1 MLVDLFFEL
10 RHYGLKVGPQE
21 WLTLMRGLSLGLH
34 DSSFTSF
41 YNIAR
46 SILCKT
52 EHDYD
57 LFDRVF
63 AHHFKG
69 VEIQAARLNEEIL
82 SWLRQAKNLLDL
94 SPEELAAME
103 KLDLDELMRLFEER
117 LREQTERHDGG
128 SRWIGTGGRSPFG
141 WGGAHPTG
149 IRVGGESRG
158 RSAMQVAMMRR
169 FRGYRTDMILDI
181 RQIKVALARLRELT
195 REGSV
200 DELDLDATV
209 ERTCKNAGE
218 LELVWRPPRKNNVR
232 LLLCM
237 DVGGSM
243 DPHSRL
249 VSRLF
254 SAAYSSRHFKA
265 FEALY
270 FHNCIYDEVY
280 RDASFRK
287 PVSIDDLLQKH
298 DRQTKLLVVG
308 DAMMHPVELYQT
320 HGAIYYM
327 QLNASPGIDCLR
339 RLAEHFRRAAWVN
352 PEPESYWRH
361 PTVAGI
367 RALFPMFPLT
377 LDGLNSAV
385 SSLVRGSG
393 QRSTANR
400 PVGSGAAG
408 WASWG

>member
-1 MLVDLFFEL
+1 MLVDLFYEL
-10 RHYGLKVGPQE
+10 RHHGLKVGAQE
-21 WLTLMRGLSLGLH
+21 WLTLMRALSMGLH
-34 DSSFTSF
+34 GSSFTSF

-46 SILCKT
+46 ALLCNT
-52 EHDYD
+52 ENDYD
-57 LFDRVF
+57 LFDQVF
-63 AHHFKG
+63 AHYFKG
-69 VEIQAARLNEEIL
+69 VEIKAANLNEEIL
-82 SWLRQAKNLLDL
+82 SWLKEAQGLLNL

-103 KLDLDELMRLFEER
+103 HLDIEELMKLFEER
-117 LREQTERHDGG
+117 IKEQDEQHHGG
-128 SRWIGTGGRSPFG
+128 NRWIGTGGRSPFG

-169 FRGYRTDMILDI
+169 FRNYRTDVILDI

-195 REGSV
+195 REGTTV
-200 DELDLDATV
+200 ELDLDATV
-209 ERTCKNAGE
+209 DETCKNAGE

-232 LLLCM
+232 LILCM

-270 FHNCIYDEVY
+270 FHNCIYDEVFE
-280 RDASFRK
+280 DAAFRK
-287 PVSIDDLLQKH
+287 PISINDLLQKH
-298 DRQTKLLVVG
+298 GPETKLLVVG
-308 DAMMHPVELYQT
+308 DAMMHPVELFQP

-327 QLNASPGIDCLR
+327 QFNVRPGIDCLG
-339 RLAEHFRRAAWVN
+339 RLTDHFRRSVWVN
-352 PEPESYWRH
+352 PEPEQYWRH
-361 PTVAGI
+361 PTVNGI
-367 RALFPMFPLT
+367 RGLFPMFPLT

-385 SSLVRGSG
+385 SSLVKGPVR
-393 QRSTANR
+393 R
-400 PVGSGAAG
+400 PAVA
-408 WASWG
+408 